1 MKLALS
7 IHSIKIKVQH
17 FIGDVYLDIS
27 KFNPVED
34 KEFQLTQMKF
44 FKGQV
49 LSLKSIKHK

>member
-7 IHSIKIKVQH
+7 IHSIKIKVQN

-34 KEFQLTQMKF
+34 KELQIKF
-44 FKGQV
+44 FKEQV
-49 LSLKSIKHK
+49 LSLKSMKHK